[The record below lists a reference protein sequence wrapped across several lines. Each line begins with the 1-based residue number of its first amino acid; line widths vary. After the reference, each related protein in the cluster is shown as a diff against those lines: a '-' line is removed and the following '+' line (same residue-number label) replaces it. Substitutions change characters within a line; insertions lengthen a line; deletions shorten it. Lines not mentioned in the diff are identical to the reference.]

1 VTGVQH
7 LLYRGVRI
15 VAILID
21 AHSFGGGRS
30 NQTIRM
36 RLAELRVP
44 TYVYGRGQTLAA
56 ALARPAPGD
65 RQHVDGMP
73 RRDDLVRP
81 HRAG

>member
-1 VTGVQH
+1 
-7 LLYRGVRI
+7 
-15 VAILID
+15 
-21 AHSFGGGRS
+21 
-30 NQTIRM
+30 
-36 RLAELRVP
+36 VP

-65 RQHVDGMP
+65 QQHVDGMP